1 MEERDDEGASNGIR
15 DMEALSK
22 VEMRPWDAWG
32 AQPKP
37 NDVLDQ
43 EQLAFFGS
51 LAELTREPDVNF
63 DEFQRL
69 YASDSRLSVLPMVFN
84 SLLNRAEKWRD

>member
-1 MEERDDEGASNGIR
+1 
-15 DMEALSK
+15 
-22 VEMRPWDAWG
+22 
-32 AQPKP
+32 
-37 NDVLDQ
+37 VLDQ

-69 YASDSRLSVLPMVFN
+69 YASDLRLSVLPMVFN